1 MNCTDFE
8 IRDYF
13 LGELPD
19 SERQRTAR
27 HLHSCSG
34 CAGEL
39 EQLRHL
45 RFALES
51 IPDQEPPQRIGFVS
65 DKVFEPSRRRR
76 AWNAFWTSGPRLGF
90 ASAAMLSAAL
100 VTLAFKPAP
109 ARFVERPVI
118 ATAASAIPDVS
129 SQIDRAVRKAVADTE
144 VRQQKRTD
152 LLLSAM
158 ERKHELQQRALLQ
171 NVADYMIMPQKRVM
185 LARAATLSYG
195 GDSRIDTRR
204 SDTQ

>member
-13 LGELPD
+13 LGELPEA
-19 SERQRTAR
+19 ERQRTAR
-27 HLHSCSG
+27 HMNSCSG

-76 AWNAFWTSGPRLGF
+76 AWNAFWNSAPRLGF
-90 ASAAMLSAAL
+90 VSAAMLSAAL
-100 VTLAFKPAP
+100 LTLAFKPAAAPLVDRPP
-109 ARFVERPVI
+109 AVANLQAPV
-118 ATAASAIPDVS
+118 PDVS
-129 SQIDRAVRKAVADTE
+129 PQIDRAVRKAVADTE
-144 VRQQKRTD
+144 MRQQKRTE
-152 LLLSAM
+152 LLLTAL
-158 ERKHELQQRALLQ
+158 ERKHELQQRALMQ
-171 NVADYMIMPQKRVM
+171 NVADYMIMPQKRMMVT
-185 LARAATLSYG
+185 RASSLSYNG
-195 GDSRIDTRR
+195 DTRVEP
-204 SDTQ
+204 Q

>member
-13 LGELPD
+13 LGELPEAD
-19 SERQRTAR
+19 RQRTVR
-27 HLHSCSG
+27 HINSCSG

-51 IPDQEPPQRIGFVS
+51 LPDQEPPQRIGFVS
-65 DKVFEPSRRRR
+65 DKVFEPSRHRR
-76 AWNAFWTSGPRLGF
+76 AWNAFWTSAPRLGF

-109 ARFVERPVI
+109 ARIIERPATVAGI
-118 ATAASAIPDVS
+118 AANAAPAIPDVS

-144 VRQQKRTD
+144 TRQQKHTE

-158 ERKHELQQRALLQ
+158 ERKHEVQQRALMQ

-185 LARAATLSYG
+185 VNRASLLSYG
-195 GDSRIDTRR
+195 GDSR